1 MHNAILFIIFLNYV
15 TTFYCINSIC
25 ILIWIFCENV
35 GIDGQEGMK
44 LIFGIIVVEGRD
56 NQGKVAKVNL
66 EINFPFL
73 PDLISILN
81 VNY

>member
-1 MHNAILFIIFLNYV
+1 MLFVIFLNYV

-66 EINFPFL
+66 EINFPRNSF
-73 PDLISILN
+73 SFSA
-81 VNY
+81 